1 MALRT
6 LGGLALEGSRLTRP
20 KPLALLAFLAME
32 GPRARRELAGLF
44 FGAATDPRDSLATA
58 LRHLRTAGAL
68 EEQSEERVASA
79 VEADASALLRDFD
92 AYRYQAV
99 LERYSG
105 SFLEGVTLDLGLE
118 LEEWLFTTREAI
130 AARVRTAALHR
141 ARVAVGEGR
150 FEDARALTVRAL
162 RLDGV
167 PELEDD
173 EIALAH
179 HLAEQLH
186 LPETA
191 QLRALAGGAGL
202 ALAAPAAGAQ
212 APVVTQSSASAGL
225 HRSTR
230 FVGRARELERLE
242 SLCSDPDV
250 RLVTIVGMG
259 GVGKT
264 RLALRFAERA
274 LAFQRERYPDGV
286 FVVGLE
292 AVDHASGVPATIASG
307 LVLPAA
313 AAATPAGLQ
322 EALASWRSLIVLD
335 NAEHVE
341 GLAAWA
347 GGLVDACP
355 GLQLLLT
362 SRRRL
367 GLESEYAL
375 PLTGLATERV
385 PGSRSEATGLFLAR
399 AARVGFDQDA
409 ASDVLDAIEALC
421 DDLEGY
427 PLGIELAAS
436 WTRVLG
442 VEEIRGTVR
451 EGLDLLAE
459 GPPDAPERHRAVRAA
474 LEPSWAL
481 VGERE
486 RIVLQRLSVF
496 RGGFSLDA
504 ASAVA
509 GATLPL
515 LVRFVDDG
523 LLRSIGGGRGRFSF
537 HPVMQAFVREQTP
550 PGVQASASA
559 AHVDFYARLVAS
571 ARFRVEREPR
581 ETLERVSTDAAD
593 VSAALRQAL
602 LSGQTA
608 VAVAMAHALVV
619 DLDVLQARPCPPE
632 LSEVL
637 LQVVDAA
644 EAKGLLGDA
653 AGVLIKVA
661 NARRGVDADLRDA
674 ARLYRRALALA
685 EACGDVHA
693 QVMVHAI
700 LAVVGHGADADAA
713 AHHLRIAEELAGD
726 DAFLRCEVMQRAAYL
741 AMVNGDLEA
750 SRQINQTAV
759 ELAERLWHEGHP
771 NAGRLASLL
780 FHCLHNL
787 GGTLDRLGSIEAS
800 LPVRERALAFAR
812 ERGNRLW
819 AAHAHHDLALG
830 LADLR
835 RWREALMQA
844 EAASALYHEHGASA
858 EADAVEAN
866 LVRWRDEAAQTS
878 R

>member
-1 MALRT
+1 MGR
-6 LGGLALEGSRLTRP
+6 SRLTRP
-20 KPLALLAFLAME
+20 KPLVLLAFLALE
-32 GPRARRELAGLF
+32 GPRARRDLAGLF
-44 FGAATDPRDSLATA
+44 FGAAADPRDSLATA

-68 EEQSEERVASA
+68 EEQGEERVASA

-105 SFLEGVTLDLGLE
+105 AFLEGVTVELGLE

-141 ARVAVGEGR
+141 ARVAVGAGR

-173 EIALAH
+173 EIALAL

-186 LPETA
+186 LPEVA
-191 QLRALAGGAGL
+191 HLRALAGGAGL
-202 ALAAPAAGAQ
+202 VLAPPAVGTPALAATGRDEA
-212 APVVTQSSASAGL
+212 TGL

-230 FVGRARELERLE
+230 FIGRARELERLE
-242 SLCSDPDV
+242 SLFSDPAA

-264 RLALRFAERA
+264 RLALRFADRA
-274 LAFQRERYPDGV
+274 LAFQRARYPDGV
-286 FVVGLE
+286 FVVSLE
-292 AVDHASGVPATIASG
+292 AVDHASDVLATIASA

-313 AAATPAGLQ
+313 AATTPAGLQ
-322 EALASWRSLIVLD
+322 EALARWRSLIVLD
-335 NAEHVE
+335 DVEHVQDL
-341 GLAAWA
+341 GPLVS
-347 GGLVDACP
+347 GLVEGCP
-355 GLQLLLT
+355 GLQVLLT

-367 GLESEYAL
+367 NLSSEHVL

-385 PGSRSEATGLFLAR
+385 PGRRSDAAGLFLVR
-399 AARVGFDQDA
+399 AARVGFDQDVT
-409 ASDVLDAIEALC
+409 SDVLDAIEALC

-436 WTRVLG
+436 WTRGLG
-442 VEEIRGTVR
+442 IDAIRATLR
-451 EGLDLLAE
+451 ESLDLLVE

-486 RIVLQRLSVF
+486 RTVLQRLSVF

-509 GATLPL
+509 GATLPV
-515 LVRFVDDG
+515 LVRLVDDG
-523 LLRSIGGGRGRFSF
+523 LLRSVGGGRGRFSL
-537 HPVMQAFVREQTP
+537 HPVMRAFVRELTP

-559 AHVDFYARLVAS
+559 AHVDFHARLLAS
-571 ARFRVEREPR
+571 ARARVEREPR

-602 LSGQTA
+602 LTGQTS

-632 LSEVL
+632 LGEVL

-644 EAKGLLGDA
+644 EAQGLLGDA
-653 AGVLIKVA
+653 VAVLIKVA
-661 NARRGVDADLRDA
+661 NARRGLDADVRDA

-693 QVMVHAI
+693 QVMVHSI

-713 AHHLRIAEELAGD
+713 AHHLRIAEELADD
-726 DAFLRCEVMQRAAYL
+726 DAFLRCEVMQRTAYL
-741 AMVNGDLEA
+741 ALVNGDLET
-750 SRQINQTAV
+750 SRQVNQAAID
-759 ELAERLWHEGHP
+759 LAERLWHEGHP

-787 GGTLDRLGSIEAS
+787 GGTLDQLGSVEAS

-819 AAHAHHDLALG
+819 AAHAHYDLASG
-830 LADLR
+830 LADLG
-835 RWREALMQA
+835 RWSEALMHA
-844 EAASALYHEHGASA
+844 EAAATLYGEHGASA
-858 EADAVEAN
+858 EVDVVEAD
-866 LVRWRDEAAQTS
+866 LVRWREAAARAS